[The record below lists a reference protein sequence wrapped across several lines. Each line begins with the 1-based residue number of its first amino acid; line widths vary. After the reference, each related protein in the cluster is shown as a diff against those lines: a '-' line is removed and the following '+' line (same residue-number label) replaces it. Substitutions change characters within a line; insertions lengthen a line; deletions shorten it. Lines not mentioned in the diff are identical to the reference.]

1 MAAFHSAPLLLL
13 MQIYIETNP
22 FFPSLPSHST
32 MLFFLLCISL
42 STNRKQNVAVGL
54 AWVLSYYKL
63 IEVKAIVKEKQL
75 YMKRIL

>member
-1 MAAFHSAPLLLL
+1 MVAFHSAPLLLL

-22 FFPSLPSHST
+22 FFFLFLPSHST

-63 IEVKAIVKEKQL
+63 IEVKAKQ
-75 YMKRIL
+75 